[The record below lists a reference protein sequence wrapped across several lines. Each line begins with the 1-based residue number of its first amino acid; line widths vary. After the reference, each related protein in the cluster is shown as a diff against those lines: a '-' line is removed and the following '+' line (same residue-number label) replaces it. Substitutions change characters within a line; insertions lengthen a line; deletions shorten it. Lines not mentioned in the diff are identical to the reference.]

1 MIPSDTSQLESGE
14 LELMQNVLR
23 LIIYEL
29 IFGHAFTHSS
39 GRGYAAS
46 DRHQQCVCI
55 VCA

>member
-14 LELMQNVLR
+14 LELMQNVLG
-23 LIIYEL
+23 LIIYKL
-29 IFGHAFTHSS
+29 IFGHSFTHSS